1 MPGADS
7 ITSATGTVSRDPTCL
22 HERACPISHSPCP
35 GECAFALV
43 MNSGSLGVLLFEAHQ
58 RRVVFANPE
67 ALRLVSLQGRPESYA
82 DFAELLG
89 LDRALAIGPG
99 QPPLQPEPL
108 KLGGRVV
115 GYSVYREDPF
125 VWVFARDITDRARL
139 ETVAEAVE
147 SMNNIGYI
155 FTTVRHEIGN
165 PINSVKMALSV
176 LRQNFDRFPR
186 ATALEYLERSL
197 NELTRVE
204 ELLATLR
211 SFSLFESARLR
222 EVDLGSFL
230 ADFARLVRP
239 GLQGRGVRLEVEL
252 RDRPLRALLDPR
264 ALHQALLNLV
274 TNAADAAAGRAEAV
288 VRIRAAR
295 RDRELVLQVT
305 DNGVGLTPE
314 QRAQLFRPFVSTKP
328 EGTGLGLVI
337 VKKLVAS
344 MKGAIDVESWPGQ
357 GSTFTLA
364 FPGEGRDDA

>member
-35 GECAFALV
+35 GECVFALV
-43 MNSGSLGVLLFEAHQ
+43 MNSDSLGVLLFEARQ
-58 RRVVFANPE
+58 RRVVFVNPE
-67 ALRLVSLQGRPESYA
+67 ALRLLGTEGRPESYA
-82 DFAELLG
+82 DFDRLLG
-89 LDRALAIGPG
+89 LERILG
-99 QPPLQPEPL
+99 QPAGHPLQPAPVR
-108 KLGGRVV
+108 LGGRVL
-115 GYSVYREDPF
+115 GYSIYREDPF